1 MNRTVTTIVDND
13 HFTLEW
19 FRTNDGGKEEK
30 VVSMAH
36 SRKKP

>member
-1 MNRTVTTIVDND
+1 MRASHTVVDHD

-36 SRKKP
+36 TRKKA